1 MRREGVQ
8 RHREF
13 FPCGNPHSAKITLP
27 TIAGQQSETRGNVP
41 VKNKARNRHMAETPV
56 ASQRGMLRRRRVC
69 MRTKVLQL
77 YSPLCDPMDY
87 SPPGSSVHGIF
98 QARILEWVN
107 MPSSTG
113 SSWPKDWTHISS
125 ASFLWQGGSLPPASP
140 GKPQGRDGSSCF
152 IFGTCKSE
160 GMTRLRGG

>member
-113 SSWPKDWTHISS
+113 SSWPKDWTHISCIGRQILYHWAPPS
-125 ASFLWQGGSLPPASP
+125 RKQASQKLGLIDATFY
-140 GKPQGRDGSSCF
+140 
-152 IFGTCKSE
+152 I
-160 GMTRLRGG
+160 